1 MRECGRTQARVAEYL
16 DVNVRTIQ
24 RLEERSKKL
33 KKGEIPQRKVGS
45 GPRRTYGPKQI
56 RAIDKAIDAN
66 PRLTCHQ
73 LKLQLPKTLAKV
85 APRTIRRIISEEP
98 DIPSRVPP
106 KKPFVTA
113 AMIQERLARARGHS
127 KWTKQRWGGFL
138 FSDETLFHTK
148 LTTGG

>member
-85 APRTIRRIISEEP
+85 APRTIRRIILEELGCR
-98 DIPSRVPP
+98 SP
-106 KKPFVTA
+106 KYLGTNLVTNLSPNLV
-113 AMIQERLARARGHS
+113 INLVNHQI
-127 KWTKQRWGGFL
+127 W
-138 FSDETLFHTK
+138 
-148 LTTGG
+148 

>member
-1 MRECGRTQARVAEYL
+1 MRECGWTQARVAEDL
-16 DVNVRTIQ
+16 GVNVRTIQ
-24 RLEERSKKL
+24 RLQERSKKL

-73 LKLQLPKTLAKV
+73 LKLQLPKALAKV
-85 APRTIRRIISEEP
+85 APRTIRRIISYEL

-113 AMIQERLARARGHS
+113 AMI
-127 KWTKQRWGGFL
+127 
-138 FSDETLFHTK
+138 
-148 LTTGG
+148 

>member
-1 MRECGRTQARVAEYL
+1 MVSIEL
-16 DVNVRTIQ
+16 
-24 RLEERSKKL
+24 L
-33 KKGEIPQRKVGS
+33 PQRKVGS
-45 GPRRTYGPKQI
+45 GPRRTYGSKQI
-56 RAIDKAIDAN
+56 RAIDNAIDAN

-148 LTTGG
+148 PTTGG

>member
-1 MRECGRTQARVAEYL
+1 MRECGWTQARVAEDL
-16 DVNVRTIQ
+16 GVNVRTIQ

-56 RAIDKAIDAN
+56 RAMDKAIDAN

-73 LKLQLPKTLAKV
+73 LKLQLPKALAKV
-85 APRTIRRIISEEP
+85 APRTIRRIISEEL

-113 AMIQERLARARGHS
+113 AMIQERLAWARGHS
-127 KWTKQRWGGFL
+127 
-138 FSDETLFHTK
+138 
-148 LTTGG
+148 

>member
-24 RLEERSKKL
+24 RLEERGKKL
-33 KKGEIPQRKVGS
+33 KKGEIPQRKVWS
-45 GPRRTYGPKQI
+45 GRRRTYGPKQI
-56 RAIDKAIDAN
+56 RAIDAN

-73 LKLQLPKTLAKV
+73 LKLQLPNTLAKV
-85 APRTIRRIISEEP
+85 APRTIRRIILEEL

-127 KWTKQRWGGFL
+127 KWAKQRWGGFL

-148 LTTGG
+148 PRGRQ